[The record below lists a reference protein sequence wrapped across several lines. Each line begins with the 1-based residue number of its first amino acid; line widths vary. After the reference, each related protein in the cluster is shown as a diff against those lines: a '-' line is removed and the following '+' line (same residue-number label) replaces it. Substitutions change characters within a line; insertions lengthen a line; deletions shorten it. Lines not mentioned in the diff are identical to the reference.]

1 MPSLKI
7 FFWLIPIQNQTC
19 WASVQFK
26 NKWSMVFVCW
36 QNWHLGFLPTLF
48 SEGHLLWE
56 FCFFS
61 TNQMNILT
69 LGVIGS
75 SHHING
81 LFFVIPLKLSTLY
94 RYLSVIEPDRSH
106 LQAILSCWWVKE
118 TLLIIFSTSAQSELS
133 VPKRFLLNLITLPC
147 VNITSDIR
155 TSLQV
160 QISNKWG

>member
-1 MPSLKI
+1 MIDGFCLLTELTSRFPTHPL
-7 FFWLIPIQNQTC
+7 FWR
-19 WASVQFK
+19 S
-26 NKWSMVFVCW
+26 SFVRI
-36 QNWHLGFLPTLF
+36 LF
-48 SEGHLLWE
+48 
-56 FCFFS
+56 FFS

-75 SHHING
+75 FHHING

-94 RYLSVIEPDRSH
+94 RDLSVIEPDRSH